1 MAFCPERLFFIWNF
15 LNYFDFCDCLFC
27 QNKREIW
34 KEIVSYNFYWWNQ
47 ESFAG
52 TAKNS
57 SGQKHYKSPN
67 FLLLLIPLINHVNNI
82 VSSSKYTKAFYCWK
96 PEEIIGN
103 TKTLDWCLIPV
114 GTVLFVPIIFEVQCP
129 WNRPSIANILVIQ
142 AKCTTSTPFH
152 QESTK
157 KPPRIICSAWTRV
170 HDPCCKASRG

>member
-1 MAFCPERLFFIWNF
+1 MAFCPERFLFTWNF

-67 FLLLLIPLINHVNNI
+67 CLLLLIPLINYVNNI
-82 VSSSKYTKAFYCWK
+82 VSSSKYTKAF
-96 PEEIIGN
+96 
-103 TKTLDWCLIPV
+103 LML
-114 GTVLFVPIIFEVQCP
+114 
-129 WNRPSIANILVIQ
+129 
-142 AKCTTSTPFH
+142 
-152 QESTK
+152 
-157 KPPRIICSAWTRV
+157 
-170 HDPCCKASRG
+170 